1 VRILVISN
9 FYPPDH
15 LSGSTLGC
23 RNVVEALKARGHPIQ
38 VLTST
43 SGARKGQ
50 RDGTVHRCLT
60 RDTKEN
66 QHWHD
71 VFLKEVVNQA
81 CLKNLF
87 QDFQPDVVF
96 LFDLSEISVS
106 LALVAQEKRRPV
118 CFYVSSD
125 WLATSEMDSW
135 YQLWPKGKSGFKV
148 LRFLSRHF
156 ELMPP
161 SRPLDPTG
169 VIFASHHLKNMAL
182 QVGQSVAQAA
192 VIPWGV
198 DVHRFSYRETL
209 PRNPSRLLYAG
220 QIVPQKGI
228 DIAIETLGI
237 LKKEYGYADL
247 SMTIAGDD
255 KALPDYAAYLRD
267 SAARNGVFN
276 NLAFT
281 GYIPPEKMPDLYQ
294 ACDILLFPSVL
305 EEPFTISLLE
315 AMSCG
320 TAVVS
325 TASGGNSE
333 ILKNEFNALVIP
345 KENPRL
351 CARQIL
357 RLLQDPELSESLR
370 ANARRTIEERFR
382 LEQSIDSIEGVLKD
396 AVGQA
401 GPDRQRFV
409 VKGLPPGKKRA
420 RPESVEA
427 LSRRA
432 KRWLKYGDFL
442 VLSRAFLKP
451 EFFIRKLKAAFQKT
465 SSYSALLVF
474 PFLYK
479 GFFLLSGRRRQK
491 ASLEASQIRRVLVVQ
506 LADIGDVILTGPFL
520 RELRR
525 FLPRA
530 RVVLVVQPRTFN
542 LVEKCPH
549 IDEAVSFDWRAVKD
563 WNNAFRG
570 RVVWWL
576 RAFGLA
582 RRRLWKHHF
591 DAAISLRWN
600 NDACQA
606 ASLILMYSSGAPQ
619 RIAYI
624 NGPSDF
630 MLTRLGDVNR
640 LTTQGPV
647 RGAPKHEI
655 EYQMD
660 FLHFLGAHP
669 DDKSL
674 EVWTTPED
682 DYFAQNVLDQHR
694 IKDTDFLIALAP
706 GARWS
711 FRRWPESHFL
721 ELGRWLQQSYNAH
734 ILIVAGEA
742 ERKLAL
748 NIERGLQ
755 RERTINLAGKTTLR
769 EMAALLKRCTLFVGI
784 DSGPMHVAAA
794 TGVSVVALFGAGEYE
809 RFKPWGA
816 NHEVIRL
823 GLSCYPCYE
832 NCKFEEALCTKGITV
847 SQVKS
852 VLSKKLGPLHQLEI
866 KKD

>member
-1 VRILVISN
+1 
-9 FYPPDH
+9 
-15 LSGSTLGC
+15 
-23 RNVVEALKARGHPIQ
+23 
-38 VLTST
+38 
-43 SGARKGQ
+43 
-50 RDGTVHRCLT
+50 
-60 RDTKEN
+60 
-66 QHWHD
+66 
-71 VFLKEVVNQA
+71 
-81 CLKNLF
+81 
-87 QDFQPDVVF
+87 
-96 LFDLSEISVS
+96 
-106 LALVAQEKRRPV
+106 
-118 CFYVSSD
+118 
-125 WLATSEMDSW
+125 
-135 YQLWPKGKSGFKV
+135 
-148 LRFLSRHF
+148 
-156 ELMPP
+156 
-161 SRPLDPTG
+161 
-169 VIFASHHLKNMAL
+169 
-182 QVGQSVAQAA
+182 
-192 VIPWGV
+192 
-198 DVHRFSYRETL
+198 
-209 PRNPSRLLYAG
+209 
-220 QIVPQKGI
+220 
-228 DIAIETLGI
+228 
-237 LKKEYGYADL
+237 
-247 SMTIAGDD
+247 
-255 KALPDYAAYLRD
+255 
-267 SAARNGVFN
+267 
-276 NLAFT
+276 
-281 GYIPPEKMPDLYQ
+281 MPDLYQ
-294 ACDILLFPSVL
+294 ANDILVFPSVL

-351 CARQIL
+351 CAQQIL
-357 RLLQDPELSESLR
+357 RLLKDPELFESLR

-396 AVGQA
+396 AAGQA
-401 GPDRQRFV
+401 KADHRRLRP
-409 VKGLPPGKKRA
+409 KRLSLKTEGG
-420 RPESVEA
+420 RPESAAELVH
-427 LSRRA
+427 RA
-432 KRWLKYGDFL
+432 KTWLAFGDLF
-442 VLSRAFLKP
+442 VLTRAFLKP
-451 EFFIRKLKAAFQKT
+451 RFFWRKLKAAFQK
-465 SSYSALLVF
+465 SSSFIALLLF
-474 PFLYK
+474 PAFFK
-479 GFFLLSGRRRQK
+479 GVILLSGRRRK
-491 ASLEASQIRRVLVVQ
+491 GSTADASQPRKLLVVQ

-530 RVVLVVQPRTFN
+530 KIVLVVQPRTFN

-549 IDEAVSFDWRAVKD
+549 IDEAVPFDWRVVKD
-563 WNNAFRG
+563 WKDAFRG
-570 RVVWWL
+570 RAVWWL

-624 NGPSDF
+624 NGPNDF
-630 MLTRLGDVNR
+630 MFTRLGDVNR
-640 LTTQGPV
+640 LTTQGPA
-647 RGAPKHEI
+647 RGAAKHEI
-655 EYQMD
+655 ELQAD
-660 FLHFLGAHP
+660 ILRFLGAHP

-682 DYFAQNVLDQHR
+682 DCFAQNVLDRHS

-721 ELGRWLQQSYNAH
+721 ELGRWLQESYNAH
-734 ILIVAGEA
+734 ILIVAGKA
-742 ERKLAL
+742 ERKLAV

-832 NCKFEEALCTKGITV
+832 NCKFDEALCTKGITV
-847 SQVKS
+847 SQAKE
-852 VLSKKLGPLHQLEI
+852 VLSKKLESIRQLEEASHFP
-866 KKD
+866 